1 MTIVPADMSMV
12 RMVLRGETTHDILFE
27 SVDLVTI
34 VVPPALPAAMTIGT
48 VLASR
53 RLLPRNIFCISPRTI
68 NVAGA
73 VDCTCFDKTGRLVLL
88 LIDEK
93 IRKIDF
99 VPKMPKFHSCIV
111 KVRAHIKEPSR
122 RTGWTCGGCWPPL
135 ARAGSL
141 PSGTWRGWRP
151 GGGWCSASPP
161 ATTSTSSAGR

>member
-88 LIDEK
+88 LIDECFDNFETK
-93 IRKIDF
+93 KYAKLILF
-99 VPKMPKFHSCIV
+99 Q
-111 KVRAHIKEPSR
+111 
-122 RTGWTCGGCWPPL
+122 T
-135 ARAGSL
+135 SL
-141 PSGTWRGWRP
+141 PYFGVKLSCVCLMFAYRK
-151 GGGWCSASPP
+151 P
-161 ATTSTSSAGR
+161 A

>member
-1 MTIVPADMSMV
+1 MAYMSVV

-73 VDCTCFDKTGRLVLL
+73 VDCTCFDKTGRLVLIFTV
-88 LIDEK
+88 LIIDKSFENFK
-93 IRKIDF
+93 RKNDT
-99 VPKMPKFHSCIV
+99 HSKNV
-111 KVRAHIKEPSR
+111 TDAPS
-122 RTGWTCGGCWPPL
+122 C
-135 ARAGSL
+135 
-141 PSGTWRGWRP
+141 
-151 GGGWCSASPP
+151 
-161 ATTSTSSAGR
+161 

>member
-1 MTIVPADMSMV
+1 MSVV

-88 LIDEK
+88 SFENFK
-93 IRKIDF
+93 RKNDTQF
-99 VPKMPKFHSCIV
+99 FCSKKCHGCPFLV
-111 KVRAHIKEPSR
+111 KARAHI
-122 RTGWTCGGCWPPL
+122 
-135 ARAGSL
+135 
-141 PSGTWRGWRP
+141 
-151 GGGWCSASPP
+151 
-161 ATTSTSSAGR
+161 